1 MATTPLLADMFY
13 EIEVLDENHPGAFGQ
28 LGAYGQGY
36 SLFGVSLGLSTMAG
50 PAWGG
55 TFLQLTNWQIL
66 AGTMAALS
74 VVGSIPVHD
83 AMCFTGMASRR
94 YARHTGPSYN

>member
-1 MATTPLLADMFY
+1 MFY

-74 VVGSIPVHD
+74 VVGSIPVYYY
-83 AMCFTGMASRR
+83 TGGRLKKEKLDGEIQEAEE
-94 YARHTGPSYN
+94 A